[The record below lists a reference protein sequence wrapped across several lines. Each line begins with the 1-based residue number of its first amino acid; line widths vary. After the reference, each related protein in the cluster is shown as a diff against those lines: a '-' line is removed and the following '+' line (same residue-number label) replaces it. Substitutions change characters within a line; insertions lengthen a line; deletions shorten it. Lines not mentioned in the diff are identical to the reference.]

1 MFQSVSSNFSRN
13 IYIDNESRTIPAVGA
28 RSNQVLDKHIRF
40 PIPLDAIDNSDGVL
54 TQNSGH

>member
-1 MFQSVSSNFSRN
+1 MFIS
-13 IYIDNESRTIPAVGA
+13 INEGRTIASSLQQSSV
-28 RSNQVLDKHIRF
+28 RFKTKHNRF